1 MWFFCSL
8 KIIRWRLDL
17 ASCLAQ
23 SAFAHFPTKLQR
35 AWNEKEADLPHYLFP
50 SSSHPPS
57 SCSSCPLLIS
67 LHHPPLLWDRS
78 VGRLGLTVAVYL
90 WLTLNSWFSCFLY
103 LRSAGNTHAV
113 TTCGLQ
119 ATEFLMARDK
129 GHCLLE
135 FSLKLQSRLYM
146 YLNVFKFLLKCANC
160 TYWRDSLRIVL
171 FAEMPGELYTRMRV
185 MWHPHMPAECSHQIQ
200 PPWSTPP
207 QSLVMPS

>member
-1 MWFFCSL
+1 MWFFRSL

-17 ASCLAQ
+17 ASCLTQ
-23 SAFAHFPTKLQR
+23 SAFAYFPTKLQR

-57 SCSSCPLLIS
+57 SCSSCPFLIS
-67 LHHPPLLWDRS
+67 LHHPPLFYET
-78 VGRLGLTVAVYL
+78 GLLACLASQSLCIYGWPWTPDSPLLPLSQKCWKYTRITV
-90 WLTLNSWFSCFLY
+90 
-103 LRSAGNTHAV
+103 
-113 TTCGLQ
+113 CGLQ
-119 ATEFLMARDK
+119 ETEFLMARDK

-135 FSLKLQSRLYM
+135 FSLKLQSHLYM
-146 YLNVFKFLLKCANC
+146 YLNVFKFLLECANC
-160 TYWRDSLRIVL
+160 TYWLIVL

-185 MWHPHMPAECSHQIQ
+185 LWHPHMPAECSHQIQ